1 MYLTFEQQLLSD
13 GVNFNNLYY
22 LNLSVSAGVL
32 AALFLAALVA
42 AAHSSECYSYDK
54 KHFLH
59 SLPKIFKLI
68 KLYFTKISRLFAKNA
83 AKVQHFLH
91 MCKKNCNFAQLI
103 LHFMDKKGF
112 FDKSDL
118 KFVGLNIVLAV
129 IVGIAILVGLII
141 WLKDYTQHG
150 VEVEVE
156 DVRGLVE
163 AEAGPLLE
171 AQGLRLIVVDST
183 YSDKVP
189 FGTIVEQDPKP
200 MSHAKHGRAV
210 YVTINATTRRQ
221 VTMPDLQDMSY
232 RQAETTLRGMGL
244 KVDTIYE
251 YEPSE
256 YKDLVLDVKTGDVSL
271 SPGTKVAVGTQVR
284 LVVGQGRGTEMV
296 IVPNVIGMTMQEARS
311 TLLNS
316 HLTVGAVYYD
326 DPKDGKKEQYVYR
339 QTPSAGE
346 KLIEGETVALRFAV
360 DIRKASR
367 ITVTADHDDEW
378 F

>member
-1 MYLTFEQQLLSD
+1 ME
-13 GVNFNNLYY
+13 
-22 LNLSVSAGVL
+22 
-32 AALFLAALVA
+32 
-42 AAHSSECYSYDK
+42 K
-54 KHFLH
+54 
-59 SLPKIFKLI
+59 
-68 KLYFTKISRLFAKNA
+68 R
-83 AKVQHFLH
+83 
-91 MCKKNCNFAQLI
+91 
-103 LHFMDKKGF
+103 GF
-112 FDKSDL
+112 FDRSDL
-118 KFVGLNIVLAV
+118 KFVGVNLVLAFV
-129 IVGIAILVGLII
+129 VSIAILVGLIVY
-141 WLKDYTQHG
+141 LKDYTQHG

-163 AEAGPLLE
+163 AEAAPLLE

-183 YSDKVP
+183 YPDKVP

-232 RQAETTLRGMGL
+232 RQAETTLRGLGL
-244 KVDTIYE
+244 QVDTIYE

-256 YKDLVLDVKTGDVSL
+256 YKDLVLDVKKGEESL
-271 SPGTKVAVGTQVR
+271 SPGTKVAVGTLVR

-296 IVPNVIGMTMQEARS
+296 RVPNVIGMTLQEARS

-316 HLTVGAVYYD
+316 HLTVGAVSYD
-326 DPKDGKKEQYVYR
+326 EPKEGNKKQYVYC

-346 KLIEGETVALRFAV
+346 ELIEGETVALRFSV
-360 DIRKASR
+360 DIRKASKNNT
-367 ITVTADHDDEW
+367 TVDQEDEW